1 MTDKRE
7 FELKD
12 FHRNATV
19 GTMRVEHLNIV
30 ENPNFVDYLRGGW
43 GISLCV
49 DIDFTAS
56 NIDPSNPQSLH
67 YLN

>member
-12 FHRNATV
+12 VERNVAV
-19 GTMRVEHLNIV
+19 GSLRVEHLNIV
-30 ENPNFVDYLRGGW
+30 ENPSFLDYLKGGW

-56 NIDPSNPQSLH
+56 NIDPSNP
-67 YLN
+67 